1 MGNLYLVSTPI
12 GNLEDISARALRVLG
27 EVSLIAAEDTR
38 RTRNLLA
45 HYKIRSPVTSYFD
58 HNKHYKI
65 DHVLK
70 ALDQGDVALV
80 SDSGTPVINDPGHDL
95 VIAAIQAGH
104 TVSPI
109 PGPCAPIAAL
119 SASGL
124 PSDSFLYLGYLP
136 RRQAERRRLLD
147 EIDRIKYTLIFLE
160 APHRL
165 IASLEDIHAVLGN
178 RDVCVARE
186 LTKMHEEIYHGKIG
200 GAIEHFTSQAPRGEF
215 TLVIGAA
222 SDLDEIWTEEALRD
236 VLADSLDSGRS
247 ASQIAQQV
255 SKESGWPR
263 REIYTMLAEID
274 SQRRGS
280 STG

>member
-1 MGNLYLVSTPI
+1 MSNLYLVSTPI

-45 HYKIRSPVTSYFD
+45 HHKIRSPVTSYFD

-65 DHVLK
+65 DQVLK

-95 VIAAIQAGH
+95 VLAAIEAGH

-147 EIDRIKYTLIFLE
+147 EIDRLKYTLIFLE

-165 IASLEDIHAVLGN
+165 IASLEDIQAVLGN

-186 LTKMHEEIYHGKIG
+186 LTKIHEEIYHGKIG

-222 SDLDEIWTEEALRD
+222 SDLDETWTEEALRD

-263 REIYTMLAEID
+263 REVYAMLVEID